1 MRKFRVINKCGIN
14 VNFSNLVTY
23 GIDVNDID
31 TKLRE
36 CEFDEN
42 EFLDLLMYLS
52 DLKRLN
58 YGNWKITFTSDDLI
72 KLKGKSGD
80 NYITLYIEK
89 ESN

>member
-1 MRKFRVINKCGIN
+1 MRSFKLINNHGIKES
-14 VNFSNLVTY
+14 FSNLVSY

-52 DLKRLN
+52 DLKYLN
-58 YGNWKITFTSDDLI
+58 YDNWKITFASDDLI
-72 KLKGKSGD
+72 KLKGKSG
-80 NYITLYIEK
+80 NNSATLYIEK
-89 ESN
+89 E